1 MTKTLL
7 ITGASTGI
15 GEATAHAAASA
26 GWNVALLARSEDKLN
41 ALASDIGDRAL
52 AVPCD
57 VTDRDALNEA
67 VSKTLTRR
75 IFGSPFI
82 TRIPAPD
89 PVQRSRPGGRL
100 AMGLPPVRWARI
112 AAPVGVTRSPG
123 TPSSCQS

>member
-41 ALASDIGDRAL
+41 ALASDIGESAI

-57 VTDRDALNEA
+57 VTDRDALKAA
-67 VSKTLTRR
+67 VS
-75 IFGSPFI
+75 S
-82 TRIPAPD
+82 
-89 PVQRSRPGGRL
+89 
-100 AMGLPPVRWARI
+100 
-112 AAPVGVTRSPG
+112 TRSPLVCARRAAQQAA
-123 TPSSCQS
+123 PHSVAWHDDNSKPVPEQL